1 MAAQFDF
8 ESASGDTAADRCRTL
23 WASVL
28 NQAISD
34 AFGDIRRPSVAK
46 SEVDRARSFGL
57 AERGMWARERAEVC
71 PLAGLDPDA
80 FREKVLA
87 MQEAGT
93 MPTRRIK
100 T

>member
-34 AFGDIRRPSVAK
+34 ACGDIRRPSVAK
-46 SEVDRARSFGL
+46 SEVDRARSFCL
-57 AERGMWARERAEVC
+57 AEMGMKGQRFAPW
-71 PLAGLDPDA
+71 LASIPMLSG
-80 FREKVLA
+80 RKC
-87 MQEAGT
+87 
-93 MPTRRIK
+93 
-100 T
+100 